1 MLFKKQH
8 NETIP
13 DRNTICNR
21 WRVNKLTAMR
31 MTQAA
36 PIIFGTGS
44 LQMLRDELK
53 NRGLKKT
60 FIITDKGVTG
70 AGVTEKVKSVVKEA
84 GLECGVWDNC
94 LSDAPTE
101 SVDAAASAAREAGAD
116 AIIALGGGSSMDT
129 AKAASLS
136 IKNNKTIL
144 EITGSPPSMGPPIPR
159 EPDVPIFT
167 IPTTS
172 GTGSEVTTV
181 AVLVNSEN
189 LMKFGVVITG
199 SALAI
204 VDPELTVGV
213 PPQITAMTGM
223 DVVAHAVEAITGA
236 MRNPMSDLKGY
247 EALRLVNAHLYDAVK
262 DGTNITARG
271 GMSFASSLAGLAF
284 NDSIT
289 SLGHAISQALS
300 HVHHLHHGLL
310 CGLATPP
317 QLEVFA
323 MVVPERVRKIGEIFG
338 ADIPFDAPPEQVG
351 KIAAEK
357 IRVFMSQI
365 GIQSFEQMGYARKD
379 ITDHVNLLMDDMMLD
394 FSPCEITKDIAYN
407 ALDRM
412 YDYKGA

>member
-1 MLFKKQH
+1 MPLKYKKL
-8 NETIP
+8 EG
-13 DRNTICNR
+13 
-21 WRVNKLTAMR
+21 VSKLIAMR

-36 PIIFGTGS
+36 PMLFGTGS
-44 LQMLRDELK
+44 LQMLGDELK
-53 NRGLKKT
+53 MRGLKKPV
-60 FIITDKGVTG
+60 IITDKGVTG

-84 GLECGVWDNC
+84 GLECAVWDNC
-94 LSDAPTE
+94 LSDAPTD
-101 SVDAAASAAREAGAD
+101 SVDAAAAAARDAGAD

-136 IKNNKTIL
+136 INNNKTIL
-144 EITGSPPSMGPPIPR
+144 EIMGPPPSEAMGPPPPPC

-189 LMKFGVVITG
+189 LKKCGVVITG

-223 DVVAHAVEAITGA
+223 DVVAHAVEAITGV

-262 DGTNITARG
+262 DGTNITART

-284 NDSIT
+284 SDSIT
-289 SLGHAISQALS
+289 TLGHAISQALAS
-300 HVHHLHHGLL
+300 VHHLHHGLI

-317 QLEVFA
+317 QLELFA
-323 MVVPERVRKIGEIFG
+323 TVVPERVRKIGEIFG
-338 ADIPFDAPPEQVG
+338 ADIPFDATPEQIG
-351 KIAAEK
+351 KIAADK

-379 ITDHVNLLMDDMMLD
+379 ITDHVGLLMDEMMKD